1 MASALLRGTLLRATW
16 LRLLLAAILPWL
28 LGGAALAQEAFPSKP
43 VHIYVPFPPG
53 GAVDIVGRTLG
64 DELAKRWGQTVVI
77 ENRPGAGGA
86 IATQAAAKAPADGY
100 TLIIVATG
108 HALNPHLYDKL
119 PYDSFN
125 DFTPIS
131 LIGSSTNMF
140 LVRADSAIKTFQ
152 DLLAAARAQPGKLS
166 FGHAGNGTSSHL
178 AGELVKYMAEVDMAS
193 VPYRGGAPALNDLI
207 GGHIPISVN
216 NPPEAKAQLEAGAV
230 RSLAVTTA
238 TRSPVLP
245 SVPTVAES
253 GLPGYDSGLWWG
265 VLAPAGLP
273 PAVKAKLEK
282 DVVQAVKAPAVAQ
295 RLFSLGAAPIG
306 STAEEFAALIR
317 EEFDRWG
324 PVIKAAGIRGE

>member
-1 MASALLRGTLLRATW
+1 MASALLRGTW
-16 LRLLLAAILPWL
+16 LRLLLPTILPWL
-28 LGGAALAQEAFPSKP
+28 LGAAAPAQEVFPSRP

-100 TLIIVATG
+100 ALIIIATG
-108 HALNPHLYDKL
+108 HAINPHLYDKL
-119 PYDSFN
+119 PYDTFA

-140 LVRADSAIKTFQ
+140 LVRTDSAIKTFQ
-152 DLLAAARAQPGKLS
+152 DLLVAARAQPGKLS

-178 AGELVKYMAEVDMAS
+178 AGELVKYMAKVDMAS

-207 GGHIPISVN
+207 GGHIPLSVN
-216 NPPEAKAQLEAGAV
+216 NMPESKAQLDAGVV
-230 RSLAVTTA
+230 RSLGVTTA
-238 TRSPVLP
+238 TRSPLSP
-245 SVPTVAES
+245 SMPTVAES
-253 GLPGYDSGLWWG
+253 GLPDFDRGLWWG
-265 VLAPAGLP
+265 VLAPAGLRP
-273 PAVKAKLEK
+273 VVKAKLER
-282 DVVQAVKAPAVAQ
+282 DVSQAVKAPAVAQ
-295 RLFSLGAAPIG
+295 RLISLGAAPIG

-317 EEFDRWG
+317 SEYDKWG